1 MSDASV
7 AELFQETE
15 IKPGMGENILTQ
27 RLILHT
33 YQSQCRTGKNVGLSD
48 KDTSTIP
55 VCFDTLQN
63 KWSGTLEAGL
73 FYILEYW
80 NEWLSLSNEHFSW
93 ASKYKSKG
101 VKSYLCRHA
110 VSF

>member
-1 MSDASV
+1 M

-55 VCFDTLQN
+55 VCFDTLQISRTSGLEPF
-63 KWSGTLEAGL
+63 KRVYFTDWSLPQ
-73 FYILEYW
+73 

-93 ASKYKSKG
+93 ESKYKS
-101 VKSYLCRHA
+101 
-110 VSF
+110 

>member
-1 MSDASV
+1 MSDAAV

-48 KDTSTIP
+48 KLKILRQYPFASIP
-55 VCFDTLQN
+55 YRYQN
-63 KWSGTLEAGL
+63 KWSGTLQAGL
-73 FYILEYW
+73 FYRLEFVT
-80 NEWLSLSNEHFSW
+80 E
-93 ASKYKSKG
+93 
-101 VKSYLCRHA
+101 
-110 VSF
+110 

>member
-1 MSDASV
+1 MSDAAV

-55 VCFDTLQN
+55 VCFDTLQISEQVVWN
-63 KWSGTLEAGL
+63 PSSGI
-73 FYILEYW
+73 ILQI
-80 NEWLSLSNEHFSW
+80 
-93 ASKYKSKG
+93 G
-101 VKSYLCRHA
+101 VCHRMNGS
-110 VSF
+110 V